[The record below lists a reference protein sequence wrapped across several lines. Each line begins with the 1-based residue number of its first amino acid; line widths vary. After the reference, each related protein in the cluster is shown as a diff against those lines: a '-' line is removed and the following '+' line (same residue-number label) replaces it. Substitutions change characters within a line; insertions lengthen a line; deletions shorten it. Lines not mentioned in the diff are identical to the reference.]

1 MYYGYGLLGRIA
13 CSSRGGADRVLLAN
27 AGLINLNSVS
37 TPSIAQR
44 EKEERAFRK
53 ACFHA
58 RKNDYVDRVIKNHC
72 VPQQYPLQEAHHNR
86 TPLMVH

>member
-1 MYYGYGLLGRIA
+1 MDTGLLGRTA
-13 CSSRGGADRVLLAN
+13 YSSRGGAARVFLAN

-44 EKEERAFRK
+44 EKGECAFRK

-58 RKNDYVDRVIKNHC
+58 RKKRIC
-72 VPQQYPLQEAHHNR
+72 
-86 TPLMVH
+86 